1 MPDQKD
7 ATSDNQGFV
16 QAGPW
21 EPPPFGLRLA
31 TTSTC
36 PVTGSVSGRT
46 SHSSDSE
53 ATGAISRSASD
64 QRSSPADDEEGK
76 EDVVVELRED
86 VEDEDS
92 VDVDSEDSALTEDC
106 RED

>member
-1 MPDQKD
+1 MPDSKD

-31 TTSTC
+31 TTSTS
-36 PVTGSVSGRT
+36 PVMASVSGRT

-53 ATGAISRSASD
+53 GTAAISRSASH
-64 QRSSPADDEEGK
+64 QGSSLADDEEGK
-76 EDVVVELRED
+76 EDVVVELRVD
-86 VEDEDS
+86 VDVEDS

>member
-1 MPDQKD
+1 M
-7 ATSDNQGFV
+7 
-16 QAGPW
+16 
-21 EPPPFGLRLA
+21 
-31 TTSTC
+31 
-36 PVTGSVSGRT
+36 
-46 SHSSDSE
+46 
-53 ATGAISRSASD
+53 SRSTSD

-86 VEDEDS
+86 VDDEDS